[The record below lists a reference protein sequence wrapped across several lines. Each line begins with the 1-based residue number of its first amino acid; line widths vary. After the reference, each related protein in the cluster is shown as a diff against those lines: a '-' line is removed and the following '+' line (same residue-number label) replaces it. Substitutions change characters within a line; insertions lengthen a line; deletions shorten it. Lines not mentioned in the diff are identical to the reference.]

1 MAARTTTT
9 GASAA
14 RPLLPEGPRTRDCP
28 RRRRHIRAHLA
39 HVYAAVPHER
49 RSWKPLQRRRPAVST
64 ASRIAPRRS
73 DRSDRLC
80 SPPILS
86 ASSLSYSVSFV
97 RCLLRAPA
105 DPPPPRTATSPNS
118 VAFAVSFASLSADAV
133 SSAQAF
139 TTSRFHASCFARVPS
154 SAPARSGTAGA
165 AIRQARGPRR
175 RFPSGASAKHTLSCL
190 STRFVPASRLH
201 PRSPP
206 HPRE

>member
-1 MAARTTTT
+1 MTRAAEYDTDDYPSLEKREKQKLQNNFKTSKQLQNNFKTASAATSPTTSPTVCCTPLYSQPLPTDVAHPRDGPPRAT

-49 RSWKPLQRRRPAVST
+49 RSWKPPLQRRRRPAVST

-73 DRSDRLC
+73 DRSDRLR

-97 RCLLRAPA
+97 RCLLRAA
-105 DPPPPRTATSPNS
+105 DPPRPPPRTKP
-118 VAFAVSFASLSADAV
+118 
-133 SSAQAF
+133 
-139 TTSRFHASCFARVPS
+139 
-154 SAPARSGTAGA
+154 
-165 AIRQARGPRR
+165 
-175 RFPSGASAKHTLSCL
+175 
-190 STRFVPASRLH
+190 
-201 PRSPP
+201 
-206 HPRE
+206 